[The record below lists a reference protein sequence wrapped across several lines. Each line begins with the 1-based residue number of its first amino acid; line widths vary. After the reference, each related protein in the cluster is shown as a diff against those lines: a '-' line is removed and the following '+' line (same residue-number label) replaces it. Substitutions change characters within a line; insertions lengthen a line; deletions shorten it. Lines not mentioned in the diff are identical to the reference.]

1 MTRDSKEEKSVWVG
15 RPSQMVNFNIFFF
28 SSSLFLFLLVF
39 GGVNLLLVIPL
50 IYAFW
55 KYMEIRSYIY
65 ELTTQR
71 LIIKSGIFVR
81 KTVEVEMYR
90 VRDYVIVQS
99 LFQRLFG
106 VSDVTVKTSDQ
117 DNHEVILKSIPDGE
131 KVKDMVRD
139 QVENTGE
146 ISKTIREIEV
156 Q

>member
-1 MTRDSKEEKSVWVG
+1 
-15 RPSQMVNFNIFFF
+15 
-28 SSSLFLFLLVF
+28 
-39 GGVNLLLVIPL
+39 
-50 IYAFW
+50 
-55 KYMEIRSYIY
+55 MEIRSYIY